1 MPRSVIAVVGAVCFS
16 VAIISAQDK
25 SSPATG
31 SGAKVADAQSVTYTG
46 CLLEGASK
54 GTYTLQSASEKG
66 KKNKDNGKL
75 SLVVVPADPKVSLDP
90 QVSHAVEITG
100 TVGAAAGSAASA
112 TDLPVLTAKK
122 VKWHADFCG

>member
-1 MPRSVIAVVGAVCFS
+1 MQRSVIAVAGAMCLS

-31 SGAKVADAQSVTYTG
+31 SGAKVADSVTYTG

-66 KKNKDNGKL
+66 KKNKENGKL

-90 QVSHAVEITG
+90 QVSHSVEITG
-100 TVGAAAGSAASA
+100 TVGTPAPSGGSTS
-112 TDLPVLTAKK
+112 DLPVLTAKK